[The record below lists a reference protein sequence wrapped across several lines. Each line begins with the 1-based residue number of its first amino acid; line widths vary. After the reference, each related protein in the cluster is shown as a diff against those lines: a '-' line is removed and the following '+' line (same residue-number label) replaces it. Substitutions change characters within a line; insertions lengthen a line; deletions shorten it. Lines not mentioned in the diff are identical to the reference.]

1 MKSHVLF
8 FDSKFLNT
16 PTYLFQEILTGT
28 DFLQTGHLVF
38 YFDVEDPA
46 LSDVVT
52 VYAARESYSLV

>member
-46 LSDVVT
+46 LT
-52 VYAARESYSLV
+52 